1 MNVAKVA
8 MVGGW
13 FLIGAVGVG
22 IVQAIRKKEFG
33 WSGAVVGVVAVTMLV
48 VVIMLGLKQVGLIH

>member
-22 IVQAIRKKEFG
+22 IVQLIRRREFG
-33 WSGAVVGVVAVTMLV
+33 WIGSVVGVVGLAILV
-48 VVIMLGLKQVGLIH
+48 AGIILGLKQIGLID